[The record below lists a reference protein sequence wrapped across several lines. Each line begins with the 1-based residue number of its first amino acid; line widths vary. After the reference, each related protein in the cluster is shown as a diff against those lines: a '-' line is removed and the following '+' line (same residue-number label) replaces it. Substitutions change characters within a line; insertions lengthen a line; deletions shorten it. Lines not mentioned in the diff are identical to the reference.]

1 MSCGQA
7 ERKLGTSTREPDSDN
22 ADVGKIIDNARG
34 RLPNFGGFPFCCGG
48 GVSLDKTKKLT
59 LAACLTA
66 AAVVG
71 SVLSFPVLGSRCA
84 PVQHMV
90 NVFCAVLLGWRYGVG
105 SAFAASLLRNLFGLG
120 SVLAFPGSMCGA
132 FLSGVV
138 YARTKNIWLTVLAE
152 AFGTGIIGG
161 LAAYPTAILFMGKV
175 AGDVAFYVY
184 VVPFLISTIC
194 GAFLAGLVVKRF
206 KFSG

>member
-1 MSCGQA
+1 M
-7 ERKLGTSTREPDSDN
+7 
-22 ADVGKIIDNARG
+22 
-34 RLPNFGGFPFCCGG
+34 
-48 GVSLDKTKKLT
+48 DKTKKLT

-66 AAVVG
+66 VAVVG

-120 SVLAFPGSMCGA
+120 SLLAFPGSMCGA

-138 YARTKNIWLTVLAE
+138 YARTKNIFAAVLAE

-161 LAAYPTAILFMGKV
+161 LAAYPIAIFFMGKV

-184 VVPFLISTIC
+184 VVPFLISTTC
-194 GAFLAGLVVKRF
+194 GALIAGLVVKRF
-206 KFSG
+206 KKFFGA